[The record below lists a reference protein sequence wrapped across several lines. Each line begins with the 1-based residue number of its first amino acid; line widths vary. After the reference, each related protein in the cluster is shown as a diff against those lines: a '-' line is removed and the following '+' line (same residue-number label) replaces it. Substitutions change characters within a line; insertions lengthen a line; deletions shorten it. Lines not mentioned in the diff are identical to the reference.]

1 MDAAPDVPDT
11 WPLVGVIGAGRVGSA
26 VLRACAAAGVPL
38 LGVASREEVTGRTMA
53 ADVGTTYL
61 PALEI
66 LRRAELTVLSVPDP
80 LLVQVAADLARGLQD
95 SGGGTTQAGTAP
107 ADAMSPAVVHCS
119 GALDAGPLAPLAG
132 LGLRTGAW
140 HPLQAFATRHTALA
154 MDVTWGITADEP
166 LRTDL
171 RRLTVRLGGHPVDI
185 PAAAKVRYH
194 AAAAHTSNHLVTL
207 LTQGADV
214 LKGCGL
220 SHDDAVAALTTL
232 MRTSLDAVAAHGVPD
247 ALTGPLV
254 RGDAATVARHL
265 GALAAY
271 PQVAALYRAAGRA
284 TLPLAQRRGV
294 SPEALAALATALA
307 SASPEA

>member
-80 LLVQVAADLARGLQD
+80 LLAQVAADLARGLQD

-140 HPLQAFATRHTALA
+140 HPLLAFANRHTALA

-166 LRTDL
+166 LRTPAPADRAARWSPGRYPGRGQGAL
-171 RRLTVRLGGHPVDI
+171 PRGGRPHLEP
-185 PAAAKVRYH
+185 PGH
-194 AAAAHTSNHLVTL
+194 AAH
-207 LTQGADV
+207 
-214 LKGCGL
+214 
-220 SHDDAVAALTTL
+220 
-232 MRTSLDAVAAHGVPD
+232 P
-247 ALTGPLV
+247 
-254 RGDAATVARHL
+254 
-265 GALAAY
+265 
-271 PQVAALYRAAGRA
+271 GRRR
-284 TLPLAQRRGV
+284 PRGV
-294 SPEALAALATALA
+294 RPE
-307 SASPEA
+307 P